1 MAYKVLLLDG
11 IDTVCKTILEKRGIQ
26 ADTAPKL
33 AGEELL
39 AAIADYDGIVVR
51 SATNVDE
58 TLLKAAPRL
67 KVVGRAGVGVDNI
80 DITMAT
86 KMGVLV
92 MNTPDGNTISTAEHT
107 CGLLLSLAR
116 NIPNAVNSL
125 KNDAWDRKK
134 YTGSELSGKVLG
146 VVGLGKIGSGVAERM
161 TAFGMDV
168 IAYDPFTT
176 REKAQELGVRL
187 ADLDEVLSKAD
198 FLTVHTP
205 LTEKTRGLVSRANAG
220 KLKKGVRLVNC
231 ARGGIFDENDLVE
244 LLNDGTV
251 GGVALDVYS
260 IEPPDAGFA
269 ALLKHPNVVCTPHL
283 GASTEEAQE
292 KVAEQI
298 AEQIADTLELKSF
311 KGTLNG
317 KAIALSTNKEVQPYL
332 KLAQKLGDF
341 VAQVVPDNTD
351 SLEIEYVG
359 NCAQHGEVLTD
370 AILMGYLANY
380 SDESVNLINARYLAD
395 FRGLRFRETLSRDSR
410 TYSDLIRVRI
420 AGKSRFK
427 DFAAT
432 TFGENDYRIVE
443 IDGFGIEL
451 SLKGIIVLYKNID
464 KPGMLAA
471 VSTEMSKRDIN
482 IAALSLGRSAK
493 GHEAITAF
501 RVDRKLSG
509 EELKAIDDV
518 DGVDFAHYIE
528 MAEAK

>member
-11 IDTVCKTILEKRGIQ
+11 IDASCKDILEARGVQ
-26 ADTAPKL
+26 ADLEPKL

-39 AAIADYDGIVVR
+39 ARINDYDGIVVR
-51 SATNVDE
+51 SATKVNE
-58 TLLKAAPRL
+58 TLLKAAPNL

-80 DITMAT
+80 DIPMAT

-107 CGLLLSLAR
+107 CGLIMSLAR

-125 KNDAWDRKK
+125 KNGAWDRKK

-146 VVGLGKIGSGVAERM
+146 IVGLGKIGSGVAERM
-161 TAFGMDV
+161 KSFGMEIV
-168 IAYDPFTT
+168 AFDPFTT
-176 REKAQELGVRL
+176 HDRAQEMGVKLVDIDELLGV
-187 ADLDEVLSKAD
+187 SD
-198 FLTVHTP
+198 FITVHTP
-205 LTEKTRGLVSRANAG
+205 LTDRTKGLVSRANAG

-231 ARGGIFDENDLVE
+231 ARGGIFEEADLVG
-244 LLNDGTV
+244 LLDDGII

-260 IEPPDAGFA
+260 VEPPDATFD
-269 ALLKHPNVVCTPHL
+269 ALLKHPAVVCTPHL

-292 KVAEQI
+292 KVAVHI
-298 AEQIADTLELKSF
+298 AQQIADTLELKSF

-317 KAIALSTNKEVQPYL
+317 KAIALSTNKEVQPFL
-332 KLAQKLGDF
+332 KLAEKIGNF

-351 SLEIEYVG
+351 FLEIEYHG
-359 NCAQHGEVLTD
+359 KCAQHGEVLTD
-370 AILMGYLANY
+370 SLLKGYLTNY
-380 SDESVNLINARYLAD
+380 SDEAVNLINARYLAD
-395 FRGLRFRETLSRDSR
+395 FRGLKFKETTSKASK
-410 TYSDLIRVRI
+410 TYSDLIRVKI
-420 AGKSRFK
+420 QSKSNFK

-432 TFGENDYRIVE
+432 QFGENDYRIVE

-451 SLKGIIVLYKNID
+451 ALKGIIVLYKNID

-471 VSTEMSKRDIN
+471 VSTEMSKRDVN

-501 RVDRKLSG
+501 RVDRKLDKT
-509 EELKAIDDV
+509 ELKAIDDV
-518 DGVDFAHYIE
+518 DGVDFAHYVE
-528 MAEAK
+528 MDA